1 MLAPVSHYY
10 HGIILTAYIIYGDQ
24 YTTHC
29 TVEILVMEFQ
39 VGMKKQLKVVQSYL
53 IIYRH
58 ENNR

>member
-39 VGMKKQLKVVQSYL
+39 VGMKK
-53 IIYRH
+53 
-58 ENNR
+58 